1 MRTEEYIIQV
11 EPSKDKKNKNYSE
24 GVRPISDGIVID
36 HICKGD
42 DPGAIRNHMRLISS
56 ILGLDDGRGGEWV
69 SRGSDGQYK
78 GIIFR
83 PGARPLE
90 RKDLKRLAAVAPHCT
105 LNIIRDGRVAEKYRT
120 HMPPRIYNFDD
131 LCCQNDACISNPIN
145 GEGVP
150 ASFYRTPD
158 GHFACAYCGR
168 FHTFKEI
175 WKKRS

>member
-1 MRTEEYIIQV
+1 MTAPLAYFFRKKGLKKYGSTIKTGMIPLTSVQDVTVLLDSADRHMESSVKLINDFFRNAGVKPDIIYI
-11 EPSKDKKNKNYSE
+11 DTRNKKARKK
-24 GVRPISDGIVID
+24 GAATDPI
-36 HICKGD
+36 
-42 DPGAIRNHMRLISS
+42 MT
-56 ILGLDDGRGGEWV
+56 
-69 SRGSDGQYK
+69 
-78 GIIFR
+78 F
-83 PGARPLE
+83 E
-90 RKDLKRLAAVAPHCT
+90 RKDLKRLAAIAPHCT

-131 LCCQNDACISNPIN
+131 LCCQNEACISNPVN